1 MLDLASKQKI
11 VNKTVSKFLI
21 QVLDEGLK
29 NNNNTSSRKKEKS
42 VEELEDLNFLL
53 KSGKV
58 LCKLVSKIVPGIEID
73 VDKLEVKP
81 FNVFIF

>member
-1 MLDLASKQKI
+1 M
-11 VNKTVSKFLI
+11 
-21 QVLDEGLK
+21 DESLK
-29 NNNNTSSRKKEKS
+29 NDNNTSSKKKERS

-58 LCKLVSKIVPGIEID
+58 LCKLVSKIVPGMEID
-73 VDKLEVKP
+73 VEKLEVKP

>member
-1 MLDLASKQKI
+1 MLDES
-11 VNKTVSKFLI
+11 
-21 QVLDEGLK
+21 LK
-29 NNNNTSSRKKEKS
+29 NDNNTSSKKKERS

-58 LCKLVSKIVPGIEID
+58 LCKLVSKIVPGMEID
-73 VDKLEVKP
+73 VEKLEVKP

>member
-1 MLDLASKQKI
+1 MLDES
-11 VNKTVSKFLI
+11 
-21 QVLDEGLK
+21 LK
-29 NNNNTSSRKKEKS
+29 NNNNTSNKKKERS

-73 VDKLEVKP
+73 VEKMEVKR
-81 FNVFIF
+81 FNV

>member
-1 MLDLASKQKI
+1 M
-11 VNKTVSKFLI
+11 
-21 QVLDEGLK
+21 DESLK
-29 NNNNTSSRKKEKS
+29 NNNNTSNKKKERS

-73 VDKLEVKP
+73 VEKLEVKP
-81 FNVFIF
+81 FIVFIF